1 MPSASRLFLG
11 SHPRRTLA
19 RVATLVVL
27 SYALFPW
34 VLIPVRPDG
43 ISMEPTDASGRLNLV
58 NRLSYRTH
66 APARGDIVAI
76 RLAGLHVLY
85 IKRIIALPGER
96 IAFVDGQVEV
106 DGVALSEPYVHHR
119 RPWQLAEVQLG
130 PAEYFVVGDNRGM
143 NAVDHTFGR
152 VDAFRIVGKVVF

>member
-19 RVATLVVL
+19 RVAILVVI
-27 SYALFPW
+27 SYALFNW
-34 VLIPVRPDG
+34 VLIPVRTDG
-43 ISMEPTDASGRLNLV
+43 ISMEPTYASGRLNLV
-58 NRLSYRTH
+58 NRLSYRART
-66 APARGDIVAI
+66 PARGDIVAI

-96 IAFVDGQVEV
+96 IAIVDGQVEV
-106 DGVALSEPYVHHR
+106 DGAPLFEPYVQHR
-119 RPWQLAEVQLG
+119 RPWQLPEVQLG

-152 VDAFRIVGKVVF
+152 IDGFRIVGKVVF